1 MLGAQIALSTSEM
14 RVGPSLGRAARRGL
28 WTEAAARL
36 RRLEEGHQL
45 WKAIEQRLITKEV
58 DEALAVVR
66 DIGPS
71 FSSDYFMFVCCP
83 FECM

>member
-1 MLGAQIALSTSEM
+1 M
-14 RVGPSLGRAARRGL
+14 GRAARRGL

-45 WKAIEQRLITKEV
+45 WKAIEQRLVTKEV

-66 DIGPS
+66 GIWPL
-71 FSSDYFMFVCCP
+71 FSSVCFMFVCCP
-83 FECM
+83 FERM